1 MKLKTL
7 TLTINIIIIL
17 SFPHTAFSWI
27 DGTLYFYEHFP
38 HLRSSSDSRQ
48 AAPKMVNAPQL
59 NVGDR
64 KKFYAYSF
72 KDNAQYIVPATLR
85 SIGNFCYIFVED
97 AQWQRSVNFTTVE
110 NIRTAFDEKTP
121 ANSSKGIYQ
130 TEIATFGNPPD
141 IDNDQNIY
149 ILLLDIQDSFT
160 SGGSFVAGYFSS
172 VNEQRGVVFDGRYG
186 IAFRSNEID
195 MIYIDTYPLK
205 AGSSEGLGVLAHE
218 LQHLIHW
225 NYDTNED
232 IWINEGCSEYAMFL
246 CGYNAGMHVKPF
258 ENEPDVSLV
267 DWRGMRSSLS
277 QYGAVYLFMLY
288 IHEHY
293 GGKGSIK
300 AIVQN
305 PTNGILS
312 INSALRARGISESFS
327 QIFADWKIANY
338 LDDENFE
345 RGIYGYRNENLK
357 IKIKRA
363 NEHRTY
369 PISISN
375 RQVSAWATNYMA
387 FTGGVG
393 GGNLKVDFFGDSP
406 YTYDVKII
414 EFSNGNPS
422 AVRNMRLSAD
432 NRGQIL
438 VPSFGADVNK
448 VVLVPSLQPESA
460 TSFGNVSASY
470 SYSAK
475 MAEKVAF
482 QTNAVPNPVH
492 ARYWDIIAI
501 PSDNIGAD
509 TPTVTITEE
518 HFFIKKDA
526 PLTALLDGTFY
537 IYQLYLPANR
547 QTSNIEWK
555 IFYLDELVGEGNL
568 SQ

>member
-17 SFPHTAFSWI
+17 SFSHTAFSWI

-38 HLRSSSDSRQ
+38 HLNASSDSQQ
-48 AAPKMVNAPQL
+48 AAPKLANAPQL
-59 NVGDR
+59 NVGDK

-72 KDNAQYIVPATLR
+72 KDNVQYIVPATLR
-85 SIGNFCYIFVED
+85 SIGKFCYIFVED
-97 AQWQRSVNFTTVE
+97 AQWQRTVNFTTVE
-110 NIRTAFDEKTP
+110 NIRIAFDEKTP
-121 ANSSKGIYQ
+121 ENSNKGIYQ
-130 TEIATFGNPPD
+130 TEIAAFGNPPD
-141 IDNDQNIY
+141 IDKDPKIY
-149 ILLLDIQDSFT
+149 VLLLDIQDSFI
-160 SGGSFVAGYFSS
+160 SGGNYVAGYFSS
-172 VNEQRGVVFDGRYG
+172 VNQQRGVVFDRRYG
-186 IAFRSNEID
+186 IAFRSNEKEI
-195 MIYIDTYPLK
+195 IYIDTYPLQ
-205 AGSSEGLGVLAHE
+205 AGRSEGLGVLAHE

-232 IWINEGCSEYAMFL
+232 TWVNEGCAEYAMFL

-258 ENEPDVSLV
+258 GNEPDVSLV
-267 DWRGMRSSLS
+267 NWQGIQSSLS

-293 GGKGSIK
+293 GGKGAIK

-312 INSALRARGISESFS
+312 INSALRARGISKSFS

-338 LDDENFE
+338 LDDESFE
-345 RGIYGYRNENLK
+345 GGIYGYRNEKLV
-357 IKIKRA
+357 IKSA
-363 NEHRTY
+363 TEHRHY

-375 RQVSAWATNYMA
+375 KRVSPWAAKYIE

-393 GGNLKVDFFGDSP
+393 GGNLKVDFFGNSP

-414 EFSNGNPS
+414 EFSSGVPS
-422 AVRNMRLSAD
+422 AVRNMRLSTD

-438 VPSFGADVNK
+438 VSGFGTEVNK
-448 VVLVPSLQPESA
+448 VMLVPSLQPESV
-460 TSFGNVSASY
+460 TSFGNVSALY

-475 MAEKVAF
+475 MAEKVIF
-482 QTNAVPNPVH
+482 QTSVIPNPIH

-509 TPTVTITEE
+509 TPTVAITENR
-518 HFFIKKDA
+518 FFIKKDVT
-526 PLTALLDGTFY
+526 LTALLDGTFY

-555 IFYLDELVGEGNL
+555 IFYLGDIVGEGNL
-568 SQ
+568 SH